1 LKPWAFRPAPRSP
14 SKHGVTNWSFAPRSS
29 ILAENH
35 VSSRRTATGLRPIID
50 VANQAYLGLLADF
63 PELKVT
69 GWHERLQVTP
79 TRRAAAILRSR
90 RLTPPFRV
98 LEVFAGGGTLTAAV
112 AGNEAF
118 AISAGIQIEPRFA
131 DIWQA
136 EHPGAALIQAD
147 IRAIETSDLP
157 EFDILIGGIPCTSHS
172 TLGRAKKGLGGKPEL
187 GDTGDLFLPVIGIIR
202 ERMPAA
208 ILFENVP
215 SFDTS
220 LAGQLL
226 TTHLERLGY
235 HIFTTVLNPN
245 EEWNEIEDRKRWILV
260 ATLDRPFDLQA
271 PGIPNTTPVSAFLDP
286 PDPERDTADARRIAA
301 TIAGLRRHQDRHQA
315 VVAAGG
321 VVFGFIQQ
329 WVSGRV
335 QNVFDPIEVAVEFEV
350 KSCCRAEWSVDREPR
365 RNLRADDGSL
375 RGCCGQRFMVLN
387 VILDV
392 VAQLFPL
399 RVEIRVVKIQ
409 EKFALFHP
417 LPGNR
422 IRRKDRVQNWATI
435 CLKSQ

>member
-1 LKPWAFRPAPRSP
+1 MKLLAVTPLGRNRDKSRLWIETRRLEALGFPPGTPFTVEARGGELVLRP
-14 SKHGVTNWSFAPRSS
+14 S

-50 VANQAYLGLLADF
+50 VANQAYLGPLADL

-69 GWHERLQVTP
+69 GWHEHLRVTP

-90 RLTPPFRV
+90 RLEPPLRV

-112 AGNEAF
+112 AGNEAY
-118 AISAGIQIEPRFA
+118 AISAGIEIDPRFA

-136 EHPGAALIQAD
+136 AHPGAALIQAD
-147 IRAIETSDLP
+147 IRAVETSDLP

-172 TLGRAKKGLGGKPEL
+172 NLGRAKKGLAGKPEL

-215 SFDTS
+215 SFGTS

-235 HIFTTVLNPN
+235 HVFTTVLKPN

-260 ATLDRPFDLQA
+260 ATLDQPFELTV
-271 PGIPNTTPVSAFLDP
+271 PGIPNTTPVSDFLDP
-286 PDPERDTADARRIAA
+286 PDPIRDAADARRIAA
-301 TIAGLRRHQDRHQA
+301 TIEGLRRHQERHRA
-315 VVAAGG
+315 LGHGFGFTVLTGSEIRIPVITGSYYKINAGPFVETSHGPRLLRLPELERIRGSAAGTTDFATGTELLGQG
-321 VVFGFIQQ
+321 VLT
-329 WVSGRV
+329 
-335 QNVFDPIEVAVEFEV
+335 
-350 KSCCRAEWSVDREPR
+350 RAFRKI
-365 RNLRADDGSL
+365 L
-375 RGCCGQRFMVLN
+375 VLLLH
-387 VILDV
+387 VI
-392 VAQLFPL
+392 A
-399 RVEIRVVKIQ
+399 
-409 EKFALFHP
+409 H
-417 LPGNR
+417 
-422 IRRKDRVQNWATI
+422 
-435 CLKSQ
+435 